1 MDTPKGC
8 KVLVIDNEPVLGELL
23 QFILRHRG
31 DQVRTSLDEHQGL
44 VLAEQEPPDLILL
57 DSEFLDDEV
66 YQQFKRLPAL
76 QNVPILFL
84 DAKAPYMVYRQAQR
98 LGAAGYLCKPF
109 EIADLLAA
117 RDAVLRGE
125 TYYPPLP
132 EKTC

>member
-8 KVLVIDNEPVLGELL
+8 KVLIIDKEAAMGDLL
-23 QFILRHRG
+23 EYILRRRG
-31 DQVRTSLDEHQGL
+31 DQVRTAPDEHKGL
-44 VLAEQEPPDLILL
+44 VLAEQDPPDLILL
-57 DSEFLDDEV
+57 DSEFLHDEV

-84 DAKAPYMVYRQAQR
+84 NPRPPYAVYQQARR

-109 EIADLLAA
+109 QVQDLLAA
-117 RDAVLRGE
+117 RDAVLRGK

-132 EKTC
+132 EEAH